1 MEPFTDQIVRLLY
14 SLIIGFLVYKVMR
27 LSGKLTL
34 ANESLKRDKA
44 SKESILEHMES
55 ALDKVIVDNR
65 ELRKIIADKEA
76 PAEKPLRGDLI
87 KLVSSGK
94 AYVNYGKGK
103 YGTLEQLREILRECF
118 PEDASIAHG
127 VCENYRAS
135 HINKWVWEGH
145 SDDWCDDHVL
155 HLQQISLSEF
165 FQQASGS
172 APSEAFQEGQK
183 AWNLFNNEGKQVKNP
198 YPKFKED
205 YAEWRRGFNVGISDV
220 NVD

>member
-1 MEPFTDQIVRLLY
+1 
-14 SLIIGFLVYKVMR
+14 
-27 LSGKLTL
+27 
-34 ANESLKRDKA
+34 
-44 SKESILEHMES
+44 MES
-55 ALDKVIVDNR
+55 TTVFAVVTVIYLIGLFILFYRIRTLEETLSDLMQENCR
-65 ELRKIIADKEA
+65 LTSSLQEKAPEKKLAAKEA

-94 AYVNYGKGK
+94 AYINYGKGK
-103 YGTLEQLREILRECF
+103 HGTLEQLRQVLIECF
-118 PEDASIAHG
+118 PKDAWEANGDSSCYEISKDEERWWDAHPSG
-127 VCENYRAS
+127 FSN
-135 HINKWVWEGH
+135 
-145 SDDWCDDHVL
+145 
-155 HLQQISLSEF
+155 LQEIKLSEF

-183 AWNLFNNEGKQVKNP
+183 AWNLFDNEGKQVKNP